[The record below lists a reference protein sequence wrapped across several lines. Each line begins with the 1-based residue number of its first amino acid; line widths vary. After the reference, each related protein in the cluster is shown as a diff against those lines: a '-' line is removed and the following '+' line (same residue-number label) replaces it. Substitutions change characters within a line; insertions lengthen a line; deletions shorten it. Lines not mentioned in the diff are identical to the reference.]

1 MSDPRELRRSEP
13 EWSLPGYR
21 ALRVLGEGGSGK
33 VVHAVDER
41 SGAEVAVKYLNEE
54 SRARPGLLGSFRDEA
69 QLLRQ
74 LDSPHVVRVYDYVET
89 AEGAAIVM
97 ELIEGVSLG
106 AMLRANGAAVPEAAL
121 SVLKGSLLGLAAAHA
136 AGVVHRDYKPGNVM
150 VSNHGVSTL
159 VDFGIA
165 VRQGADAPSAGTPPY
180 MAPEQWRGEPASPA
194 TDVYAATA
202 TFFECL
208 TGERPYTGA
217 TMAELA
223 VQHITAPIPEHR
235 APEELRA
242 LIGHGLAKSAEERP
256 VSAAAFLTE
265 LEAAAGAAYG
275 PDWERRGRR
284 ALVAIVALLAALL
297 PSALG
302 DATAPPPPTPPTPP
316 PPGAGAGLPFAFGGA
331 KSRRLP
337 RGRAAALVGGSV
349 ALLALATAGTVVALA
364 GTGKAPHH
372 TDGLSAPP
380 SVTTQLTG
388 TSEPPATTPPG
399 GATVGPSLTPT
410 TSASTSTT
418 PTPTDSTTTSLTTP
432 PTTPATTAPTDPPTT
447 VPTTSSTT
455 TSKPP
460 PKPPVV
466 KSLFATGLTSDG
478 KGTATITITVTT
490 DGPGPFTVTVNWY
503 RANSDSTIKNPG
515 ILDATETV
523 TRSGTTKYSFTLSH
537 TFSPRVCMWSV
548 LASTNPGAVTSRPY
562 QKLSVCGAAVG

>member
-1 MSDPRELRRSEP
+1 MSDPRDPRRSEP

-41 SGAEVAVKYLNEE
+41 SGAEVAIKYLNEE
-54 SRARPGLLGSFRDEA
+54 SRARPGLLRSFRDEA

-74 LDSPHVVRVYDYVET
+74 LDSPHVVRVHDYVET

-316 PPGAGAGLPFAFGGA
+316 APGAGAGLPFGGG
-331 KSRRLP
+331 KPRRLP
-337 RGRAAALVGGSV
+337 RGRVAALVGGSV

-388 TSEPPATTPPG
+388 TSEPPGTTPPG

-418 PTPTDSTTTSLTTP
+418 PTPTDSTTGLTTP
-432 PTTPATTAPTDPPTT
+432 PTTPPTTAPPDPPTT
-447 VPTTSSTT
+447 VPTTASTT

-460 PKPPVV
+460 PPVV
-466 KSLFATGLTSDG
+466 KSASVDTFVATRGSNATASFSIG
-478 KGTATITITVTT
+478 KGSTGTFTITLTWYDADSKGNPVAT
-490 DGPGPFTVTVNWY
+490 DGPSETFTFN
-503 RANSDSTIKNPG
+503 G
-515 ILDATETV
+515 E
-523 TRSGTTKYSFTLSH
+523 YSFSRPH
-537 TFSPRVCMWSV
+537 TFDGLNCNRMWGVRISTKPAAAEQSTAYRSIPR
-548 LASTNPGAVTSRPY
+548 GACTPPP
-562 QKLSVCGAAVG
+562 VG